1 MTKTCFI
8 ISTIGKEGKPEREKS
23 DEKLNHLFIPVLKEL
38 GYSWIRADQED
49 SAGSISRAIV
59 ERVINSEMVIA
70 DISDQNPNVFYEIAI
85 RNAVHKPLIII
96 RSTGQKPPFD
106 IQDTRAIGVDMSK
119 PNIWRPAMD
128 KLKKQIESAVKDPK
142 KASESILSDFT
153 FNIET
158 DKKVD
163 KESEVLLH
171 VKDLQGQVKRVDK
184 KLQQIDR
191 QTQPLPTFTPSPFD
205 ITTNASTFDLGT
217 NRSTVACK
225 DCNTLFQIL
234 RPIAFVSTEEVPLS
248 YGTCPS
254 CNKTNA
260 YSDDDFV
267 VG

>member
-171 VKDLQGQVKRVDK
+171 VKDLQGQIKRVDK
-184 KLQQIDR
+184 KLQQIDQQT
-191 QTQPLPTFTPSPFD
+191 QTQPTWTPGFD
-205 ITTNASTFDLGT
+205 VNPNTPPLDFGT
-217 NRSTVACK
+217 NMGTVACK
-225 DCNTLFQIL
+225 NCQTLFQIS
-234 RPIAFVSTEEVPLS
+234 RPSSFSLTAAEAPPSS
-248 YGTCPS
+248 YGLCPS
-254 CNKTNA
+254 CNKMNA

-267 VG
+267 D